1 MAVALVN
8 ITDIKVSMLTSMEAD
23 SKVIIMAMVRVI
35 IEEVQGFHPEEVIK
49 EAVEVDII
57 QDKHQ
62 ATVEALSAEV
72 LRKVLIA
79 GKIVTLV
86 QAIKMMT
93 CILTMITMK
102 AIKMIHI
109 WKILM

>member
-35 IEEVQGFHPEEVIK
+35 IEEVQGFPPEELIK
-49 EAVEVDII
+49 EEVEVAII
-57 QDKHQ
+57 QDKPQ
-62 ATVEALSAEV
+62 ATVEALSVEV

-86 QAIKMMT
+86 LAIKMMT
-93 CILTMITMK
+93 CIHTMITMK
-102 AIKMIHI
+102 AIKMTHI